1 MLLDK
6 SLLYYPFLLTS
17 GFLRLSSC
25 SVCSIRT
32 ETCCWIRCSTSTHN
46 WMPVARLP
54 TFVLRLTSLL
64 ASNSPFK
71 SSPPSPRT
79 VIIVASAVGDYTH
92 VLNWVA
98 NCLNVKC
105 ESRKWLPTTI
115 SCRSVLVNPTFL
127 LRDVGVNRGGRAPT
141 GQFSSLTC
149 KKRKQ
154 QLRDD
159 VSIK

>member
-54 TFVLRLTSLL
+54 AFVLRLTSLL
-64 ASNSPFK
+64 AWNSPFK
-71 SSPPSPRT
+71 SSPPSPGAE
-79 VIIVASAVGDYTH
+79 IVGDYTH
-92 VLNWVA
+92 VLNSVA
-98 NCLNVKC
+98 HCLNVDC

-115 SCRSVLVNPTFL
+115 SSRSVLVNPTF

-141 GQFSSLTC
+141 GQFSSLTY
-149 KKRKQ
+149 KKTKNTRWCLYKYSN
-154 QLRDD
+154 
-159 VSIK
+159 VF